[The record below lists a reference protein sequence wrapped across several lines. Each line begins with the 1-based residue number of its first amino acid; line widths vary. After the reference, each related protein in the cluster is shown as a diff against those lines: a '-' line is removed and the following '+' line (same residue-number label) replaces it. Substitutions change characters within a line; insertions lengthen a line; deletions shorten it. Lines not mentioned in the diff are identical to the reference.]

1 MGDLLLPV
9 GVRRNTSWA
18 THQRRNPKSS
28 EPGTDFF
35 CDIGTPVLAPAD
47 GYIYGYGLTIGPPT
61 GRWCGINFD
70 NGMSFR
76 GLHMSEV
83 WARSGRV
90 RRGQQIGLSGATG
103 YGEEDWSWN
112 VAETGGAHLHA
123 TLWPTHN
130 QVYGYDR
137 NGRPYTIDIMQHI
150 GGITASVSATGID
163 VSVPVKKKEDD
174 IMRLIKAQDRGTALV
189 AGGYYKSLTPDQE
202 VAWSKIIDP
211 AKELTPG
218 EFDQIR
224 ASSVWGDLDYTS
236 AATVSA
242 SSVDAI
248 AERVAQIVKG

>member
-9 GVRRNTSWA
+9 GTRRNTSYA
-18 THQRRNPKSS
+18 AHQWRSPKSS

-35 CDIGTPVLAPAD
+35 CPIGTPVLAPAD
-47 GYIYGYGLTIGPPT
+47 GYIYGYGLSIGPAT

-76 GLHMSEV
+76 GLHMREV

-112 VAETGGAHLHA
+112 VAGTGGAHLHA

-130 QVYGYDR
+130 QRYGYDR
-137 NGRPYTIDIMQHI
+137 NGVPFTIDIMRHI

-163 VSVPVKKKEDD
+163 LSTAVEKKEDT
-174 IMRLIKAQDRGTALV
+174 IMKLIKADNRGTALV
-189 AGGYYKSLTPDQE
+189 AGGYYKSLSPEQE
-202 VAWSKIIDP
+202 KAWSKIIEP
-211 AKELTPG
+211 ATQISPD

-236 AATVSA
+236 TSTISP

-248 AERVAQIVKG
+248 ADRVAQIVKG